1 MARTYAYSPGQKT
14 VAASTTLVWTPAE
27 IDAAGVVAFH
37 LIVAATGNTL
47 ADIDRVRVKANGQT
61 VIDVTVPELQ
71 AYQER
76 FSPKGAS
83 DLVSGAALTIPL
95 NVMDGGS
102 DDNQD
107 KCQFMPGASA
117 TVEVVFNAGAVAGT
131 ALLGW
136 TKTTIDPEYYMTLIG
151 TPMGVSG
158 AQNGYRVPLSAPG
171 FVQGFGIEMPDLSRI
186 RVVLGGLEVVNLPG
200 VQFGTAAGDMIR
212 ESQALYD
219 APDDASDISSFQFLK
234 LNQGLEANSATSWV
248 EVYCTGSMAAT
259 DELALYT
266 LVPVAPVG
274 Q

>member
-1 MARTYAYSPGQKT
+1 M
-14 VAASTTLVWTPAE
+14 
-27 IDAAGVVAFH
+27 AFH

-61 VIDVTVPELQ
+61 VVDCSLAELQ

-83 DLVSGAALTIPL
+83 DVSTGAALTIPL
-95 NVMDGGS
+95 NVLDGGS

-151 TPMGVSG
+151 TPMGITG
-158 AQNGYRVPLSAPG
+158 ANNGFRVPLSAPG
-171 FVQGFGIEMPDLSRI
+171 LVQGFGIETPDLSRI
-186 RVVLGGLEVVNLPG
+186 RVVLGGLEVCNLPG
-200 VQFGTAAGDMIR
+200 IQFGTAAGDMIR

-219 APDDASDISSFQFLK
+219 APDDASDVSSFQFLK
-234 LNQGLEANSATSWV
+234 LNQGLEANTATSWL
-248 EVYCTGSMAAT
+248 EVYCTANMVST
-259 DELALYT
+259 DELCLYT
-266 LVPVAPVG
+266 LVPLAPVG